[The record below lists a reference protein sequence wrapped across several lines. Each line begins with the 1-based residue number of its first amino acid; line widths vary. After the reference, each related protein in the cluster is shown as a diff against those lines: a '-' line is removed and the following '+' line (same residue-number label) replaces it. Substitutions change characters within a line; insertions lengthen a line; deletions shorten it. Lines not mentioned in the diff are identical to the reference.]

1 MTLVCDV
8 NSFRLRNGLRPVSWD
23 WRLWYAAQNHATDMA
38 TRHYL
43 AHVSPEG
50 RGLGDRVAATGY
62 IPDGGTWTL
71 SENLGFGTQMLSS
84 PLAIAVGWMNS
95 AVHREDMLDPDVDN
109 IGVGLGFGPMVD
121 GGLPGVIYVADFGHR
136 DEPVAPPTPTPTRSF
151 RAATIIPKRTVR
163 ARTLPRKVRLRVRA
177 GRTGR
182 R

>member
-23 WRLWYAAQNHATDMA
+23 WRLWSAAQNHATDMA

-50 RGLGDRVAATGY
+50 RGLRERVAPTGY
-62 IPDGGTWTL
+62 IPNGDGWSL
-71 SENLGFGTQMLSS
+71 SENLGFGTAMLSS
-84 PLAIAVGWMNS
+84 PLSITIGWMNS
-95 AVHREDMLDPDVDN
+95 EVHREDMLDPDVDN
-109 IGVGLGFGPMVD
+109 IGVGLGFGPVVD
-121 GGLPGVIYVADFGHR
+121 GGAPGVIYVADFGHR
-136 DEPVAPPTPTPTRSF
+136 DEPVAPRVRS
-151 RAATIIPKRTVR
+151 RRTATNIP
-163 ARTLPRKVRLRVRA
+163 ARTTRPRKADRKVRPRVRA